1 MGVSGYQPRLGDQV
15 RLRKPH
21 ACGGS
26 TWQVVRLGADI
37 GLVCAGCGR
46 RVLLARAEFNKQ
58 VKDVLPAPTDGQPRG
73 MTP

>member
-1 MGVSGYQPRLGDQV
+1 MAAPDYQPRLGDRV

-46 RVLLARAEFNKQ
+46 RVLLARAEFHRQ
-58 VKDVLPAPTDGQPRG
+58 VKDVLYSEADGQPGG
-73 MTP
+73 MTL